1 MLPSAIVM
9 SDEQADAFAREPRDA
24 NAPLQLPVCV
34 YSAASPSS
42 CAVLYHWDASASELL
57 IGVCRSLSSEAASGG
72 DDDKHSVRQHR

>member
-34 YSAASPSS
+34 YSAASS
-42 CAVLYHWDASASELL
+42 AVLYHWDASASELL
-57 IGVCRSLSSEAASGG
+57 IGVCRRRSSEAAGG
-72 DDDKHSVRQHR
+72 DDDKHSV